1 MQCKPRG
8 AWPTSSADTVR
19 RPKRTVGRYRCS
31 SYRLAKTLAG
41 NFRSKAPWPI
51 YTCRHSVVG
60 GASNCTSLLL
70 VSLYTIPPSAMFV
83 SISVGAAADAET
95 DVDVAGG
102 AEFCDAAAAVPWPAG
117 VTLAGT
123 ADAPG
128 AEPAPAAFVPATVED
143 AIRLFV
149 GGTVV
154 VLAPEIICCG
164 GQEVLVL
171 LLALELPLMPEEGGG
186 AWDGEGH
193 DSGEDSDDDEDEDDI
208 LLLLEL
214 LAAAAAAAT
223 W

>member
-1 MQCKPRG
+1 
-8 AWPTSSADTVR
+8 
-19 RPKRTVGRYRCS
+19 
-31 SYRLAKTLAG
+31 
-41 NFRSKAPWPI
+41 
-51 YTCRHSVVG
+51 
-60 GASNCTSLLL
+60 
-70 VSLYTIPPSAMFV
+70 MFV

-95 DVDVAGG
+95 DVDAAGG

-123 ADAPG
+123 VDAPG
-128 AEPAPAAFVPATVED
+128 AEPAPAFVPATVED

-154 VLAPEIICCG
+154 VLAPEIACCG
-164 GQEVLVL
+164 GQEVLVP
-171 LLALELPLMPEEGGG
+171 LLALELPLMPEEGRR
-186 AWDGEGH
+186 AWDGDGEGH